1 VATEKGTFV
10 EPAKVTVGQFVSD
23 RVDQWEAAGSITART
38 ASRYRDL
45 VRCQIIPFIGT
56 KQIQKLTTLDIEQWH
71 GTLKTSGRANGKG
84 GLAAR
89 SIGHCHRLLR
99 AALRDSTK
107 HGLTVKNVA
116 LAQSAPKVKTAEKVI
131 VRDVPA
137 FIESL
142 RRDSRLF
149 VPGMV
154 ALFTG
159 MRLVEVLALRW
170 SRVDLERKTIEVKEA
185 VEQIANDEIR
195 IKGPKT
201 VAGVRTITLPDVLV
215 ETLRQHRKE
224 QQELRLKLG
233 VGRLPDDALLFASVD
248 GSLESASGTHRPI

>member
-1 VATEKGTFV
+1 MSARGHIRRRGTNSWELKFDASEASGKRVTRYVSFRGTRKAAQAKLASLIVATENGTFV

-116 LAQSAPKVKTAEKVI
+116 LAQSAY
-131 VRDVPA
+131 
-137 FIESL
+137 F
-142 RRDSRLF
+142 
-149 VPGMV
+149 
-154 ALFTG
+154 
-159 MRLVEVLALRW
+159 
-170 SRVDLERKTIEVKEA
+170 
-185 VEQIANDEIR
+185 
-195 IKGPKT
+195 
-201 VAGVRTITLPDVLV
+201 
-215 ETLRQHRKE
+215 
-224 QQELRLKLG
+224 
-233 VGRLPDDALLFASVD
+233 
-248 GSLESASGTHRPI
+248 